1 MGIIFTRGDGGLS
14 NVGNKLFI
22 WDESEDTFAL
32 VSADIDGNGNDP
44 SINHLNNF
52 APLSISDSKA
62 TKGVFSS
69 DTTVGGDMSINGS
82 LTVGGMA
89 VTSTEI
95 GLLDGISTIG
105 VSQNEK
111 VLTQN
116 SDGVVTIG
124 QSNANQ
130 VLNIASHDGVD
141 GGLKLNNELVLSS
154 AAELNKLNGTV
165 DGTVSQNKAV
175 IADANKDIAGINNLS
190 ISSINIGGDD
200 LVVPV
205 SQLNKLNNVVDG
217 VAKEQAV
224 LVTDAN
230 KDISGLRNLINSG
243 NLSTGTLDVAGNMLA
258 KSSTGAELN
267 LNTSSNDIQINNKLG
282 GINFQAPDESS
293 GVDAVTVAASI
304 KVISEG
310 EFTSTNNATKLV
322 FSTGSSGTAT
332 EKLVINSQGN
342 VEVSSG
348 DLTVNGNQTVTQDLT
363 VGAKLTIGATAVT
376 GATIA
381 ALDNITLGQSQNDK
395 VVTQSSNGVVN
406 IGEESGNQVLN
417 IASHDGVDGGLKLN
431 GLLVKSSAVELNKL
445 NNVSEGTV
453 TESKVYYCRW

>member
-1 MGIIFTRGDGGLS
+1 MSLNNGSQIALGDSGDLFIVHDGTNGKISNSTGSLSINTDTEGAAVNIGHSTSEVNIGDNLVVNGNTTIEGDLTVNGSLTSINTTNYNVNDRLIKLGDGNLGSSHDLGIIFTRGDGGLS

-44 SINHLNNF
+44 SINHLNNY
-52 APLSISDSKA
+52 APLSISDLKA

-95 GLLDGISTIG
+95 GLLDGITTIG

-190 ISSINIGGDD
+190 I
-200 LVVPV
+200 
-205 SQLNKLNNVVDG
+205 
-217 VAKEQAV
+217 
-224 LVTDAN
+224 
-230 KDISGLRNLINSG
+230 
-243 NLSTGTLDVAGNMLA
+243 
-258 KSSTGAELN
+258 
-267 LNTSSNDIQINNKLG
+267 
-282 GINFQAPDESS
+282 
-293 GVDAVTVAASI
+293 
-304 KVISEG
+304 
-310 EFTSTNNATKLV
+310 
-322 FSTGSSGTAT
+322 
-332 EKLVINSQGN
+332 
-342 VEVSSG
+342 
-348 DLTVNGNQTVTQDLT
+348 
-363 VGAKLTIGATAVT
+363 
-376 GATIA
+376 
-381 ALDNITLGQSQNDK
+381 
-395 VVTQSSNGVVN
+395 
-406 IGEESGNQVLN
+406 
-417 IASHDGVDGGLKLN
+417 
-431 GLLVKSSAVELNKL
+431 
-445 NNVSEGTV
+445 
-453 TESKVYYCRW
+453 

>member
-1 MGIIFTRGDGGLS
+1 MPL
-14 NVGNKLFI
+14 
-22 WDESEDTFAL
+22 L
-32 VSADIDGNGNDP
+32 VFPI
-44 SINHLNNF
+44 L
-52 APLSISDSKA
+52 KA

-95 GLLDGISTIG
+95 GLLDGITAIG

-141 GGLKLNNELVLSS
+141 GGLKLNDELVLSS
-154 AAELNKLNGTV
+154 AVELNKLNGTV

-230 KDISGLRNLINSG
+230 KDISGLRNLTNSG
-243 NLSTGTLDVAGNMLA
+243 NLSTGTLDVSGNMLA

-282 GINFQAPDESS
+282 GINF
-293 GVDAVTVAASI
+293 
-304 KVISEG
+304 
-310 EFTSTNNATKLV
+310 KLQM
-322 FSTGSSGTAT
+322 
-332 EKLVINSQGN
+332 NH
-342 VEVSSG
+342 
-348 DLTVNGNQTVTQDLT
+348 
-363 VGAKLTIGATAVT
+363 
-376 GATIA
+376 
-381 ALDNITLGQSQNDK
+381 
-395 VVTQSSNGVVN
+395 
-406 IGEESGNQVLN
+406 QVLM
-417 IASHDGVDGGLKLN
+417 
-431 GLLVKSSAVELNKL
+431 LLQ
-445 NNVSEGTV
+445 
-453 TESKVYYCRW
+453 

>member
-52 APLSISDSKA
+52 APLSISDLKA

-95 GLLDGISTIG
+95 GLLDGITAIG

-141 GGLKLNNELVLSS
+141 GGLKLNDELVLSS
-154 AAELNKLNGTV
+154 AVELNKLNGTV

-230 KDISGLRNLINSG
+230 KDISGLRNLI
-243 NLSTGTLDVAGNMLA
+243 LTQ
-258 KSSTGAELN
+258 E
-267 LNTSSNDIQINNKLG
+267 IYQ
-282 GINFQAPDESS
+282 
-293 GVDAVTVAASI
+293 
-304 KVISEG
+304 
-310 EFTSTNNATKLV
+310 LV
-322 FSTGSSGTAT
+322 
-332 EKLVINSQGN
+332 
-342 VEVSSG
+342 
-348 DLTVNGNQTVTQDLT
+348 
-363 VGAKLTIGATAVT
+363 
-376 GATIA
+376 
-381 ALDNITLGQSQNDK
+381 
-395 VVTQSSNGVVN
+395 
-406 IGEESGNQVLN
+406 
-417 IASHDGVDGGLKLN
+417 H
-431 GLLVKSSAVELNKL
+431 
-445 NNVSEGTV
+445 
-453 TESKVYYCRW
+453 